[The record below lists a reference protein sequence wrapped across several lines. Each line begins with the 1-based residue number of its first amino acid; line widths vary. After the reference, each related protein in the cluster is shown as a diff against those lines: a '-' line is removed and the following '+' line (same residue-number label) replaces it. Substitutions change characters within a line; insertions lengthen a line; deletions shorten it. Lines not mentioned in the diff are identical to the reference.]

1 MARPLLYNPKE
12 NSMIKGLYTSASG
25 MLPQVKKQE
34 ITANNVANAG
44 AAGFKKD
51 RLFTK
56 ELSRAEIKQIK
67 TKSDWERPMAT
78 STFVD
83 YSPGVFDRTGNPLD
97 LAIDGDGFFTLR
109 LEDGTTALTRAGSF
123 EINSSGI
130 ISFPGGAILQG
141 EGGDL
146 QVGNGKIT
154 IAATGEVA
162 VNDFAVGRIIPVT
175 VDDVSKLTKAGS
187 SLFIVPQDVQ
197 LIPVTKSV
205 IQQGYLEAANVD
217 IVSEMVEMIISY
229 RTYEANANAVRTQ
242 DESLSQLF
250 NRVGPNSRG

>member
-1 MARPLLYNPKE
+1 
-12 NSMIKGLYTSASG
+12 MIKGLYTSASG

-44 AAGFKKD
+44 TAGFKKE

-56 ELSRAEIKQIK
+56 ELTRAEIKQVK
-67 TKSDWERPMAT
+67 TKSNWERPMAT
-78 STFVD
+78 STFID

-97 LAIDGDGFFTLR
+97 LAIDGDGFFTLK

-123 EINSSGI
+123 EVDANGV
-130 ISFPGGAILQG
+130 ISFPGGAALQG
-141 EGGDL
+141 ESGEI
-146 QVGNGKIT
+146 QVGSGIVT
-154 IAATGEVA
+154 VAATGDVS
-162 VNDFAVGRIIPVT
+162 VNGFAVDRIVPVT
-175 VDDVSKLTKAGS
+175 VDDVTKLTKAGS
-187 SLFIVPQDVQ
+187 SLFLVPQNIP

-205 IQQGYLEAANVD
+205 IQQGYVEDANVD
-217 IVSEMVEMIISY
+217 IVSEMVEMMISY

-250 NRVGPNSRG
+250 NRVGPTSRG

>member
-1 MARPLLYNPKE
+1 
-12 NSMIKGLYTSASG
+12 MIKGLYTSASG

-44 AAGFKKD
+44 ATGFKKD

-56 ELSRAEIKQIK
+56 ELNRAEIKQIK

-83 YSPGVFDRTGNPLD
+83 YSPGVFDRTGNALD
-97 LAIDGDGFFTLR
+97 LAIDGDGFFTLK

-123 EINSSGI
+123 EVNADGI
-130 ISFPGGAILQG
+130 MSFPGGAILQG
-141 EGGDL
+141 EGGDI
-146 QVGNGKIT
+146 QIGNGQVT
-154 IAATGEVA
+154 IAATGEVS

-187 SLFIVPQDVQ
+187 SLFIVPESVQ
-197 LIPVTKSV
+197 LIPVTKFV

-250 NRVGPNSRG
+250 NRVGSNSRG